1 MGEEVSDYID
11 RLVPAMQ
18 VGLWCGLEY
27 RGPRGVTQNR
37 RPRLAGPGWL
47 QRFPDSAQRRYG
59 PSNDDEMRCD
69 DLICGQGSDPQFRPP
84 GRRYCSNSCGLACRV
99 YKTWLLRTISKSKWN
114 RLSGT
119 GKREY
124 LRTPGAITV
133 MFGGMFPLMP
143 LART

>member
-11 RLVPAMQ
+11 RLVPAMKAAYG
-18 VGLWCGLEY
+18 VAWNIEA
-27 RGPRGVTQNR
+27 RGGVTQNR

-84 GRRYCSNSCGLACRV
+84 GRRYCGDTGCLACRV
-99 YKTWLLRTISKSKWN
+99 SRLGFCGTILRFKWN